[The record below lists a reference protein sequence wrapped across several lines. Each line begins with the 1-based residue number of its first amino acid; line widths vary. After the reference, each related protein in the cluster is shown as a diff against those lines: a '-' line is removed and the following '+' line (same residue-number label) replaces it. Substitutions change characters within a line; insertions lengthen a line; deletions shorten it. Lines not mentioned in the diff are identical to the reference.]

1 MASGAQSETRAQP
14 GSVVCADLIEENL
27 VVMAQGNA
35 LHVRLR
41 LTHVERTHGDQQF
54 KSRVVDG
61 VGVDDGRGRPW
72 FAHNVADIALSS
84 NLEGVGAGERV
95 SE

>member
-1 MASGAQSETRAQP
+1 MASGAQSETRA

-41 LTHVERTHGDQQF
+41 LTHVERTQGHQQF

-61 VGVDDGRGRPW
+61 VGMDDHGRGRPW
-72 FAHNVADIALSS
+72 FAHNVAEIALSS
-84 NLEGVGAGERV
+84 NLEGGERV